1 MNWNRRRHKGS
12 ANRLVSFFTGSL
24 VGSLL
29 AASLVGAG
37 VMLVLVTGMRKRRR
51 SQVQQQGAKLYDQVQ
66 QRVKDAATE
75 VGDKAHQ
82 FTGDVQEEAGKLQ
95 QRAQEMISEGG
106 Q

>member
-29 AASLVGAG
+29 AGSLFGAG
-37 VMLVLVTGMRKRRR
+37 VMLVLATQMRKRRR
-51 SQVQQQGAKLYDQVQ
+51 SQIQQGAKLYDQVQ